1 MNISFSNPTLQ
12 TSVYSGLKISYGK
25 EQSRNNASKQDS
37 LVISKEARD
46 KQSISGQFKKSN
58 VIEGFMKQKA
68 GLMENKQKLIENT
81 LKNGDDLSSIK
92 TQLADFDAQIRLV
105 DDQINQQLLDE
116 RQKALGLD
124 EEDKKDKPV
133 SNDEPKT
140 EQELQGE
147 VLNNLVDVSGNMEQT
162 KKLAALKNK
171 MQGEANVMK
180 QEIALDGARGLT
192 TTAKR
197 ERLSDLTSK
206 IDQLDNRVGEM
217 LGTINEK
224 IDSSTENRVT
234 TEDTQEEFKG
244 SQEFKSATAEYV
256 TAKKLGEFEE
266 GQVNITA

>member
-1 MNISFSNPTLQ
+1 MNISFSSPTLK
-12 TSVYSGLKISYGK
+12 TSVYSGLKVSYGK
-25 EQSRNNASKQDS
+25 EQSRNNAGKQDS

-46 KQSISGQFKKSN
+46 KQAMFGQFKKSN

-92 TQLADFDAQIRLV
+92 IRLADFDDQIRLI

-147 VLNNLVDVSGNMEQT
+147 VLNSLVDVSGNMEQT

-192 TTAKR
+192 TAKR
-197 ERLSDLTSK
+197 ERLSELTSK
-206 IDQLDNRVGEM
+206 IDQLGNRVGEM

-224 IDSSTENRVT
+224 VDSSTENKGTIDDAR
-234 TEDTQEEFKG
+234 EEFKD
-244 SQEFKSATAEYV
+244 SQRLDSAIAEYD

-266 GQVNITA
+266 DQVNITV